1 MLSVIDQ
8 IRKGMSHEEFDY
20 QVLITCLKEYSRPR
34 DKITDLLRE
43 GQIIRVKKGLYIF
56 GPDYR
61 RRPYSREILANLI
74 YGPSYISLE
83 YALSYHGLIPERV
96 EALTSVTTGRTRTF
110 TTPVG
115 VFKYHMIPLP
125 AFQSGMTR
133 VELDDGGAFLIAT
146 PEKALVDK
154 VFIDRT
160 PEIRTVK
167 GLEVYLFEDLRI
179 DQDLFSKLNRSYI
192 FDYVDRYSSN
202 KLQLLSSLLRKS
214 LRQESEE
221 GNA

>member
-214 LRQESEE
+214 QRQESEE